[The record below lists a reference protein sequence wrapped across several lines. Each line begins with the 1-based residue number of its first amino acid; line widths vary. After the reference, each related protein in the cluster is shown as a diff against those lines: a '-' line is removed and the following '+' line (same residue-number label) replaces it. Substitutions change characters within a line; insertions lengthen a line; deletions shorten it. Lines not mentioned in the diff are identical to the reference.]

1 MLPFYYYFL
10 INMLPSQVVFGVLT
24 IICTMQVT
32 DSHAYDFF
40 ADNNQEQFID
50 DQYNPENAD
59 LNQIQKH
66 LAEQHD
72 QEENNYEILK
82 NSFYSNE
89 RINIY
94 NYTAYNA
101 DTLKNKMMNGA
112 SDHVGLNDL
121 FISFGYGVSYK
132 INADHKIGYEYI
144 SSFPYDRGQ
153 LIRIFWIWSF

>member
-1 MLPFYYYFL
+1 
-10 INMLPSQVVFGVLT
+10 VE
-24 IICTMQVT
+24 
-32 DSHAYDFF
+32 SHAYPMFTPMIFF
-40 ADNNQEQFID
+40 AENNPEQIVD
-50 DQYNPENAD
+50 DQHHPENTD

-72 QEENNYEILK
+72 QEENDYEILK
-82 NSFYSNE
+82 NPFYSNE

-94 NYTAYNA
+94 NYTAYNTDA
-101 DTLKNKMMNGA
+101 LKNKMINAGSEHISA
-112 SDHVGLNDL
+112 HDL
-121 FISFGYGVSYK
+121 SISFGYGMTYK

>member
-1 MLPFYYYFL
+1 MGFQYIILGL
-10 INMLPSQVVFGVLT
+10 LVVGGITCLSNVY
-24 IICTMQVT
+24 
-32 DSHAYDFF
+32 AYDFF
-40 ADNNQEQFID
+40 AENNQEQIVD
-50 DQYNPENAD
+50 DQHHPENTD

-72 QEENNYEILK
+72 QEENDYEILK
-82 NSFYSNE
+82 NPFYSNE

-94 NYTAYNA
+94 NYTAYNTDA
-101 DTLKNKMMNGA
+101 LKNKMINAGSEHISA
-112 SDHVGLNDL
+112 HDL
-121 FISFGYGVSYK
+121 SISFGYGMTYK

>member
-1 MLPFYYYFL
+1 MGFHKIIFRIFIVWDITYLPYAY
-10 INMLPSQVVFGVLT
+10 
-24 IICTMQVT
+24 
-32 DSHAYDFF
+32 AYDFF
-40 ADNNQEQFID
+40 AENSSTQVAEVE
-50 DQYNPENAD
+50 YSPENTD

-66 LAEQHD
+66 LAEQHE

-82 NSFYSNE
+82 NPFYSNE

-101 DTLKNKMMNGA
+101 DSLKNKMINGGSEHISA
-112 SDHVGLNDL
+112 NDL
-121 FISFGYGVSYK
+121 SISFGYGMTYK
-132 INADHKIGYEYI
+132 INTQHKVGYEYI